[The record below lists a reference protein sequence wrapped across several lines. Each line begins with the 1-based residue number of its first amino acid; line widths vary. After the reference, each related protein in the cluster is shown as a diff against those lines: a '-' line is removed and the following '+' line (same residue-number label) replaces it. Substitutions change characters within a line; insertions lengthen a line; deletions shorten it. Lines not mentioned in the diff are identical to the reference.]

1 MSKGKG
7 KGVVAAGHELTAL
20 AAAEILQD
28 GGNAFDACVAGLFMT
43 FVAEAVFS
51 SPGGGGFLMA
61 RRAGSDA
68 VTLFDF
74 FAETPRHKRER
85 DEVSFYPIHADF
97 GPAKQ
102 EFHIGM
108 GSSATPG
115 VVPGLFAMHEELCR
129 LPMKRLVEPAVRAA
143 RAGFPLSAFQAYLLT
158 VIAPILKATTG
169 VAKIF
174 APGGTLLKAGETFSN
189 PDLAETIEWLAEDGA
204 RLFLD
209 GDVGQAIVKQ
219 QRDGGFLTHDD
230 LADYRVARR
239 TPILWQHDGAT
250 VALNPPPAASGA
262 LIAFGLF
269 YVQALTDAGRALDAL
284 ALKEAMQA
292 TNEARAS
299 HGEGL
304 AAKLADGVL
313 AKDMREAARHPAA
326 HRGTTHVSVIDRD
339 GNAVSAS
346 LSNGEGNGSMVGRFG
361 FMLNN
366 MLGEED
372 LTPKGLGKW
381 REGVRLSSMMAPA
394 IILQP
399 DGTVVAL
406 GSGGSNRIRTA
417 ILQVAVNLLDH
428 GMSLEDAVDAPR
440 LHLEREGT
448 LSFEPGLPEAAHAA
462 FRALGE
468 KARAWPERNLFFGG
482 VHAARR
488 FADGV
493 VEGAGDPRRGGVAIV
508 V

>member
-1 MSKGKG
+1 MSKG
-7 KGVVAAGHELTAL
+7 KGVVAAGHELTAN
-20 AAAEILQD
+20 AAGEILQD

-43 FVAEAVFS
+43 FVAEAVFA

-74 FAETPRHKRER
+74 FAETPRKRRPQREI
-85 DEVSFYPIHADF
+85 DFYPIHADF

-102 EFHIGM
+102 EFHIGQ

-115 VVPGLFAMHEELCR
+115 VVPGIFAMHEELCR

-143 RAGFPLSAFQAYLLT
+143 RQGFPLSAFQAYLFT
-158 VIAPILKATTG
+158 VIAPILNATEG
-169 VAKIF
+169 VARIF
-174 APGGTLLKAGETFSN
+174 APGGTLLKAGETFRN
-189 PDLAETIEWLAEDGA
+189 PNLAETIEWLAEDGA

-209 GDVGQAIVKQ
+209 GDVGQAIVRE
-219 QRDGGFLTHDD
+219 QRDGGYLTHDD
-230 LADYRVARR
+230 LASYRVALRN
-239 TPILWQHDGAT
+239 PILWRHDGAT

-262 LIAFGLF
+262 LIAFGLG
-269 YVQALTDAGRALDAL
+269 YVQALIDEGRALDAL
-284 ALKEAMQA
+284 ALKEAMAA

-304 AAKLADGVL
+304 VAKLAGGHL
-313 AKDMREAARHPAA
+313 ARNMRETARHPAA
-326 HRGTTHVSVIDRD
+326 HRGTTHISVIDGE
-339 GNAVSAS
+339 GNAAAAS
-346 LSNGEGNGSMVGRFG
+346 LSNGEGNGSIVGKFG

-372 LTPKGLGKW
+372 LSPEGLGTW
-381 REGVRLSSMMAPA
+381 CEGVRLSSMMAPT

-406 GSGGSNRIRTA
+406 GTGGSNRIRTA

-428 GMSLEDAVDAPR
+428 GMNLDDAVAAPR
-440 LHLEREGT
+440 LHLEKCGT
-448 LSFEPGLPEAAHAA
+448 LSYEPGFPEAAEAA
-462 FRALGE
+462 FRTLE
-468 KARAWPERNLFFGG
+468 DKAHAWPAPNLFFGG

-488 FADGV
+488 FGDGG

>member
-1 MSKGKG
+1 MRKA
-7 KGVVAAGHELTAL
+7 KGVVAAGHELTA
-20 AAAEILQD
+20 AAAVEILQD

-43 FVAEAVFS
+43 FVAESVFA

-61 RRAGSDA
+61 RREGSDA
-68 VTLFDF
+68 VALFDF
-74 FAETPRHKRER
+74 FAETPRKRR
-85 DEVSFYPIHADF
+85 PSGEVDFYPIHADF

-102 EFHIGM
+102 EFHIGV

-115 VVPGLFAMHEELCR
+115 MVPGIFAIHEELCR

-143 RAGFPLSAFQAYLLT
+143 RGGFPLSTFQAYLLT
-158 VIAPILKATTG
+158 VIAPILNATTG

-174 APGGTLLKAGETFSN
+174 APDGTLLKAGETFSN

-219 QRDGGFLTHDD
+219 QHDGGGYLTHDD
-230 LADYRVARR
+230 LALYRTVRR
-239 TPILWQHDGAT
+239 TPILWQHGGAT

-262 LIAFGLF
+262 LIAFGLG
-269 YVQALTDAGRALDAL
+269 YVQALADEDRALDAL
-284 ALKEAMQA
+284 ALREAMAA

-304 AAKLADGVL
+304 VAKLAGGHL
-313 AKDMREAARHPAA
+313 AGAMRDAARHPAA
-326 HRGTTHVSVIDRD
+326 YRGTTHISVIDRD
-339 GNAVSAS
+339 GNAASVS
-346 LSNGEGNGSMVGRFG
+346 LSNGEGNGSIVGNFG

-372 LTPKGLGKW
+372 LSPEGLGTW
-381 REGVRLSSMMAPA
+381 RERVRLSSMMAPT
-394 IILQP
+394 IILHP
-399 DGTVVAL
+399 DGTVIAL
-406 GSGGSNRIRTA
+406 GTGGSNRIRTA

-428 GMSLEDAVDAPR
+428 GMSLEDAVAAPR
-440 LHLEREGT
+440 LHLEKCGT
-448 LSFEPGLPEAAHAA
+448 LSFEPGLPEAAQAA
-462 FRALGE
+462 FLTLE
-468 KARAWPERNLFFGG
+468 DKAHAWPAPNLFFGG

-488 FADGV
+488 FGDGG
-493 VEGAGDPRRGGVAIV
+493 VEGAGDPRRGGVASV